1 LPVSLLVLLL
11 TLMITFGGKFG
22 GLDDMIGLL
31 SAVLPSVMEVAG
43 RFLPEDKEKRAA
55 AEREIE
61 AQLTMHLAKI
71 DLAQLD
77 INKTEAAHR
86 SIFVAGW
93 RPFIGWSMGI
103 AMTWTYVVMP
113 IAQFILAQT
122 GHLVDLPALDMSEMM
137 PVLMGMLGLGGLRS
151 FEKYKKVSK

>member
-1 LPVSLLVLLL
+1 
-11 TLMITFGGKFG
+11 
-22 GLDDMIGLL
+22 MIGLI

-61 AQLTMHLAKI
+61 AQLTTHLAKI

-86 SIFVAGW
+86 SVFVSGW
-93 RPFIGWSMGI
+93 RPMIGWTCGA
-103 AMTWTYVVMP
+103 AMALNFLIFPLASFV
-113 IAQFILAQT
+113 LAQT
-122 GHLVDLPALDMSEMM
+122 GHLVELPNLDMAQMM
-137 PVLMGMLGLGGLRS
+137 PVLMGMLGLGGLRTV
-151 FEKYKKVSK
+151 EKIKQVSK

>member
-1 LPVSLLVLLL
+1 
-11 TLMITFGGKFG
+11 
-22 GLDDMIGLL
+22 MIGLL

-61 AQLTMHLAKI
+61 AQLTTHLAKI

-86 SIFVAGW
+86 SVFVSGW
-93 RPFIGWSMGI
+93 RPFIGWACGA
-103 AMTWTYVVMP
+103 AM
-113 IAQFILAQT
+113 ALNFIVFPLASFVLAQT
-122 GHLVDLPALDMSEMM
+122 GHLVKLPTLDMSEMM
-137 PVLMGMLGLGGLRS
+137 PVLMGLLGLGGLRTV
-151 FEKYKKVSK
+151 EKIKQVSK

>member
-1 LPVSLLVLLL
+1 
-11 TLMITFGGKFG
+11 
-22 GLDDMIGLL
+22 MIGLL

-61 AQLTMHLAKI
+61 AQLTTHLAKI

-86 SIFVAGW
+86 SVFVSGW
-93 RPFIGWSMGI
+93 RPFIGWSCGA
-103 AMTWTYVVMP
+103 AM
-113 IAQFILAQT
+113 ALNFIVFPLASFVLAQT
-122 GHLVDLPALDMSEMM
+122 GHLVELPTLDMSEMM
-137 PVLMGMLGLGGLRS
+137 PVLMGLLGLGGLRTV
-151 FEKYKKVSK
+151 EKIKQVSK